1 MPDSSHRQAPQTE
14 ALPHHHTARRDFAL
28 PKEAYEIFVAWAWFC
43 SGEAHLKPCC
53 WKPVTQSWWKHL
65 TSSPASPSLPRQQLP
80 PVLGA
85 QLTASQWEGC
95 FAGFFPVCALYTIK
109 QTSLFFIVL
118 WRNCAGTHASTFGD
132 DSIVLT
138 TVKVKEK
145 LITLSFSAVAV
156 SLLANLPQYS
166 SQLPK
171 VFLQ

>member
-80 PVLGA
+80 PLLGA
-85 QLTASQWEGC
+85 QLTASQ
-95 FAGFFPVCALYTIK
+95 
-109 QTSLFFIVL
+109 
-118 WRNCAGTHASTFGD
+118 
-132 DSIVLT
+132 
-138 TVKVKEK
+138 
-145 LITLSFSAVAV
+145 
-156 SLLANLPQYS
+156 
-166 SQLPK
+166 
-171 VFLQ
+171 